1 MPPAPQS
8 IDSYETVVNAES
20 AGWKRFL
27 LQDMESYEQSIAIE
41 GISGGGGGHCAIDS
55 ANQPGSSLLF
65 RWLHGIL
72 RMDPPLKR

>member
-41 GISGGGGGHCAIDS
+41 GISGGHCAIDS
-55 ANQPGSSLLF
+55 AN
-65 RWLHGIL
+65 
-72 RMDPPLKR
+72 